1 MQKEQEETLLITE
14 SSLTNNQ
21 ASATKTTSSM
31 VKQLVTTKS
40 TSFVDVTTPTIQ
52 MESNSTVTDLSN
64 ILTTVSTTIMMD
76 YTTSSEYENSG
87 DYYDY
92 VAPIALPLVAV
103 NLTLI
108 AEQRS
113 KCFAYCNDHSTSCFE
128 LENETFCSA
137 CMHNT
142 QGRQC
147 NICNPGYFRDKSK
160 NINDI
165 DACQKVVLND
175 N

>member
-1 MQKEQEETLLITE
+1 MQKEPEDTILTTDSSVTENLVIQDKTTVKPLIT
-14 SSLTNNQ
+14 
-21 ASATKTTSSM
+21 TT
-31 VKQLVTTKS
+31 S
-40 TSFVDVTTPTIQ
+40 TSFVDVTTSIIQ
-52 MESNSTVTDLSN
+52 MENNSTETN
-64 ILTTVSTTIMMD
+64 LTEVFTTVVSTTTMMD
-76 YTTSSEYENSG
+76 YTTSSEFESSG

-92 VAPIALPLVAV
+92 VAPVAMPLVAV

-165 DACQKVVLND
+165 NACQKVVLIG
-175 N
+175 